1 MQVKGRHWILLWLVL
16 FLVVATAVIA
26 RGSSAYSIS
35 RELTA
40 LRVERASLEAQRAEL
55 ERRIRQASSRQTL
68 IERMRRAGLHSVS
81 DSEYILFPV
90 PSGYGRAPR

>member
-55 ERRIRQASSRQTL
+55 ERRIRQASSRQVL

-81 DSEYILFPV
+81 DSEYILFSV
-90 PSGYGRAPR
+90 PPRYSRPPR